1 MMIVPIH
8 QRLHWG
14 NIPWMSVG
22 IALVCIWI
30 FAVPQQRDNQIYEEA
45 FALYETLGLQDIE
58 EPLYRVYAETHP
70 EAYIYDLDEP
80 HDTALPLELLQWD
93 RGFRAW
99 LSRGEGFA
107 SEEAATAWRE
117 ASRWFDAK
125 VASTWTERYT
135 VRSESPTVFQSLTSS
150 FLHGDWGHLFGN
162 LLFLM
167 ILGFLVERALGPWLY
182 LAVYLLCGI
191 AASWFW
197 AVTSEPWLY
206 SFGASG
212 GISGLMGALCVLW
225 GFRKIRFFY
234 WFIVVFDY
242 VRAPAILLLLPW
254 LGWEFWS
261 WGTRDGSGVAY
272 SAHAGGI
279 IAGAALALLVKGLRW
294 DRPAAYEDSLAPVPS
309 REQRVSELR
318 AAVGK
323 LDIGRAEVLLQ
334 DLLKDYPNDVDI
346 QTLALR
352 SAMMGQKPAIAA
364 ERASRLVLSPI
375 RSDERGSVVA
385 VIGEWRKADDDWG
398 IPETLAYVNLLLD
411 QGLIEKAIEQLSKAA
426 ETKPVEIASSWLR
439 IALERDRHGDSEVS
453 EKVLRALVESLPES
467 VEAGKGRAL
476 IVGSTS
482 PRFQ

>member
-14 NIPWMSVG
+14 NIPWMSVV

-45 FALYETLGLQDIE
+45 ITLYEALGLQDIE

-70 EAYIYDLDEP
+70 EAYIHDLDEP
-80 HDTALPLELLQWD
+80 TDAALPPGILQWD
-93 RGFRAW
+93 RGFRSW
-99 LSRGEGFA
+99 LSHGEGFS
-107 SEEAATAWRE
+107 SEEASTAWRE
-117 ASRWFDAK
+117 ESRWFDAK

-135 VRSESPTVFQSLTSS
+135 VRSENPTIFQSLTSS

-206 SFGASG
+206 SLGASG

-254 LGWEFWS
+254 LGWELWS

-279 IAGAALALLVKGLRW
+279 MAGAALALLVKGLRW

-309 REQRVSELR
+309 RENRVAELR
-318 AAVGK
+318 AAVGR
-323 LDIGRAEVLLQ
+323 LDIVRAEVLLQ
-334 DLLKDYPNDVDI
+334 ELLKDYPNDVEI

-352 SAMMGQKPAIAA
+352 SAMLDRKSAIAA
-364 ERASRLVLSPI
+364 ERASKLVLLPI
-375 RSDERGSVVA
+375 RSDERQAVIA
-385 VIGEWRKADDDWG
+385 VIGDWMKAGDAWG
-398 IPETLAYVNLLLD
+398 IPEALAYVNLLLD
-411 QGLIEKAIEQLSKAA
+411 EGLVVQAIDQLSRAA
-426 ETKPVEIASSWLR
+426 ETKPAEIAGEWLR
-439 IALERDRHGDSEVS
+439 IAFERERDGAVEVS
-453 EKVLRALVESLPES
+453 RKVLRALAESLPERP
-467 VEAGKGRAL
+467 EAEKARAL
-476 IVGSTS
+476 ISE
-482 PRFQ
+482 

>member
-14 NIPWMSVG
+14 NIPWMSVA
-22 IALVCIWI
+22 IAVVCIWI

-45 FALYETLGLQDIE
+45 FALYETLGLQEIE
-58 EPLYRVYAETHP
+58 EPLYRVYAEAHP
-70 EAYIYDLDEP
+70 EAHIHDLDEP
-80 HDTALPLELLQWD
+80 AGDALPPEILQWD
-93 RGFRAW
+93 RGFRSW
-99 LSRGEGFA
+99 LSRGEGFS
-107 SEEAATAWRE
+107 SEETANAWRE
-117 ASRWFDAK
+117 ESRWFDAK
-125 VASTWTERYT
+125 VASTWTDRYT
-135 VRSESPTVFQSLTSS
+135 VRSESPTIFQSVTSC

-197 AVTSEPWLY
+197 ATTSEPWLY
-206 SFGASG
+206 SLGASG

-225 GFRKIRFFY
+225 GFRNIRFFY

-261 WGTRDGSGVAY
+261 WGTRDGSDVAY

-279 IAGAALALLVKGLRW
+279 MAGAALALLVKGLRW
-294 DRPAAYEDSLAPVPS
+294 DRPAAYEDSLASVRS

-323 LDIGRAEVLLQ
+323 LDIGRAEGLLK
-334 DLLKDYPNDVDI
+334 DLLKEFPKDVEI

-352 SAMMGQKPAIAA
+352 SAMLGREPSIAA
-364 ERASRLVLSPI
+364 ERASKLVLSPI
-375 RSDERGSVVA
+375 RSDERESVIA
-385 VIGEWRKADDDWG
+385 AIGEHRKSSNSWG

-411 QGLIEKAIEQLSKAA
+411 HGWVERAVVELSRAA
-426 ETKPVEIASSWLR
+426 ESRGGDIAGAWLR
-439 IALERDRHGDSEVS
+439 IAFQQDRDGAA
-453 EKVLRALVESLPES
+453 KTAITLLRALAESLPGTP
-467 VEAGKGRAL
+467 EAGKARAQ
-476 IVGSTS
+476 INGSTD
-482 PRFQ
+482 QG